1 MPATS
6 KKAIMKAKI
15 ENAIVEL
22 MVKSSVE
29 NIYLPDGTTT
39 LASKLADIVS
49 SINTINGEIAELPTS
64 SDVSTAISNAIDA
77 LIDGAP
83 ATYDT
88 LKEISDYIA
97 THQSEYEA
105 IVAAIAGKVDKVEG
119 KGLSTEDYTTAEK
132 TKLAGIA
139 EGANAYTLPTATA
152 SVLGGVKIGANIAV
166 ANDGTISGDYSA
178 ATTSANGLMSSTDKA
193 KLDGIAEGATATTVD
208 SALSATSE
216 NPVQN
221 KVVKSALD
229 SKVDTVSGKGL
240 STEDYTTAEKTKLA
254 GIAEG
259 ATATT
264 VDSALSAT
272 SENPVQ
278 NKVVKSALDSKVD
291 TVSGKGLSTNDYTDA
306 EKTKLAGIAEG
317 ANAYTLPAATT
328 TTLGGVIVGTNLSVD
343 ANGTISGNYS
353 AATTSANG
361 LMSSTDKAKLDGLNN
376 IVVSETQPSS
386 MNNGDVWL
394 QIIPDTDSNESS
406 GS

>member
-1 MPATS
+1 MPATT
-6 KKAIMKAKI
+6 KNAIMKAKI
-15 ENAIVEL
+15 NNAIVEL
-22 MVKSSVE
+22 MVKSGVE

-39 LASKLADIVS
+39 LASKLTEIVS

-64 SDVSTAISNAIDA
+64 ADVSSAISAAIDA

-132 TKLAGIA
+132 SKLSGIEA
-139 EGANAYTLPTATA
+139 GANNYSLPTASA

-178 ATTSANGLMSSTDKA
+178 ATTSAAGLMSAADKT
-193 KLDGIAEGATATTVD
+193 KLDGIDPSSYVVTVD
-208 SALSATSE
+208 SAMSSTSE

-221 KVVKSALD
+221 KVITAAL
-229 SKVDTVSGKGL
+229 GG
-240 STEDYTTAEKTKLA
+240 
-254 GIAEG
+254 
-259 ATATT
+259 
-264 VDSALSAT
+264 
-272 SENPVQ
+272 
-278 NKVVKSALDSKVD
+278 KVD

-306 EKTKLAGIAEG
+306 EKTKLSGIEAG
-317 ANAYTLPAATT
+317 ANNYSLPAATGSA
-328 TTLGGVIVGTNLSVD
+328 LGGVIVGANLSVD

-361 LMSSTDKAKLDGLNN
+361 LMSSTDKTKLDGMNN
-376 IVVSETQPSS
+376 IIVSETQPSNL
-386 MNNGDVWL
+386 NNGDVWF
-394 QIIPDTDSNESS
+394 QIESDT
-406 GS
+406 

>member
-1 MPATS
+1 MSATS

-15 ENAIVEL
+15 NNTIVEL
-22 MVKSSVE
+22 LVKSGVE

-39 LASKLADIVS
+39 LASKLSDIVS

-64 SDVSTAISNAIDA
+64 SDVSSAISAAIDD

-88 LKEISDYIA
+88 LKEIADWIS
-97 THQSEYEA
+97 THTSEYEA
-105 IVAAIAGKVDKVEG
+105 LIAGLATKVDKVEG

-139 EGANAYTLPTATA
+139 EGANAYSLPSA
-152 SVLGGVKIGANIAV
+152 SVLGGVKIGANIALS
-166 ANDGTISGDYSA
+166 NDGTISGDYSA
-178 ATTSANGLMSSTDKA
+178 ATTSAAGLMSAADKTKLEGIEAGATATTVDSALSSTSENPVQNKVINTALAGKVDTVSGKGLSTNDYTDA
-193 KLDGIAEGATATTVD
+193 EKTKLAGIAEGATAVTVD

-229 SKVDTVSGKGL
+229 GKVDTVSGKGL
-240 STEDYTTAEKTKLA
+240 STEDYTT
-254 GIAEG
+254 
-259 ATATT
+259 
-264 VDSALSAT
+264 
-272 SENPVQ
+272 
-278 NKVVKSALDSKVD
+278 
-291 TVSGKGLSTNDYTDA
+291 A

-328 TTLGGVIVGTNLSVD
+328 TTLGGVIVGTNLAVD

-361 LMSSTDKAKLDGLNN
+361 LMSSTDKTKLDGLNN
-376 IVVSETQPSS
+376 VIVSETQPSGL
-386 MNNGDVWL
+386 NNGDVWL
-394 QIIPDTDSNESS
+394 QVLADET
-406 GS
+406 